1 MKHMDVNASKR
12 RENSHNVVHT
22 TGAVYSW
29 QRNASDQVIYVT
41 TRPFIAFL
49 PLEVNLFVAKRI
61 VDWTYCMQTMQ
72 TCQKGNTWAEWEAWS
87 NTDVDLRSF
96 RSFMIILKLKIIHV
110 LIYTIIWFEYR
121 SAYVDHRQ
129 F

>member
-1 MKHMDVNASKR
+1 
-12 RENSHNVVHT
+12 
-22 TGAVYSW
+22 
-29 QRNASDQVIYVT
+29 
-41 TRPFIAFL
+41 
-49 PLEVNLFVAKRI
+49 
-61 VDWTYCMQTMQ
+61 MQTMQ

-121 SAYVDHRQ
+121 SAYAGPPSILNINHKKEASLEAAFNMSDK
-129 F
+129 FFLFFFI